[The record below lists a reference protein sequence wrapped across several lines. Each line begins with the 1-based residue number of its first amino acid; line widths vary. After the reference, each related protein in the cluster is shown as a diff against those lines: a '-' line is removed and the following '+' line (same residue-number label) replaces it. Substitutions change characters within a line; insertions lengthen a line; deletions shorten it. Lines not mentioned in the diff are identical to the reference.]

1 MKWKKLLEFNERD
14 IIGLF
19 GWFVVGLMLGIF
31 AIPLMI
37 GREIYQWKRYHLT
50 SFEWEDVI
58 RYSIIIIT
66 SMATRHILDVI
77 CCAT

>member
-19 GWFVVGLMLGIF
+19 GWFVVGLMLGVF

-37 GREIYQWKRYHLT
+37 GREIYQWKRYHLPR
-50 SFEWEDVI
+50 FEWEDVI
-58 RYSIIIIT
+58 RYCGIIII
-66 SMATRHILDVI
+66 SMVTRHILNVI